1 MKRICFAAAAM
12 LATPFIG
19 HAGPATEAAGSTTKT
34 GVVIDLE
41 YWGTVTEATSRPRS
55 VGDAVHGMVRI
66 DTRVAPPDFSFY
78 FPEWA
83 GEYDVNQ
90 ECPRNCLPERTEP
103 SGFVTSPGI
112 KDLGGPVYDRVRV
125 IDSDLDP
132 LGEWDRDEYSVRD
145 YEIRPY
151 AEGAGWQQL
160 EIGVASPLDFIMGDG
175 LVQSFDLRPAESGG
189 GALGQ
194 FVSFLDGV
202 ASGFSFAIERIR
214 ATPHVCRP

>member
-1 MKRICFAAAAM
+1 MKGISFAAAAM
-12 LATPFIG
+12 LATPWVA
-19 HAGPATEAAGSTTKT
+19 HAGPTTEAAGSTTKT

-41 YWGTVTEATSRPRS
+41 YWGTVTEATSGPRS
-55 VGDAVHGMVRI
+55 VGDAVHGVVRI
-66 DTRVAPPDFSFY
+66 DTRVAPRDFSFY
-78 FPEWA
+78 YPEWA

-103 SGFVTSPGI
+103 SGFVTSSGI
-112 KDLGGPVYDRVRV
+112 RDLGGPVYDSVRV

-151 AEGAGWQQL
+151 ELGAGSQQL
-160 EIGVASPLDFIMGDG
+160 EISVGSPLDFIMGDG

-189 GALGQ
+189 AAGGT
-194 FVSFLDGV
+194 FVSFFEDV
-202 ASGFSFAIERIR
+202 ASVFSFAIDRIR

>member
-1 MKRICFAAAAM
+1 MKGIFFAAAAM
-12 LATPFIG
+12 LSAPWVA
-19 HAGPATEAAGSTTKT
+19 HAGPATEAAGSATKS

-41 YWGTVTEATSRPRS
+41 YWGTVTEATSGPRA
-55 VGDAVHGMVRI
+55 VGDAVHSVVRI
-66 DTRVAPPDFSFY
+66 DTRVAPRDFSFY
-78 FPEWA
+78 FAEWA

-90 ECPRNCLPERTEP
+90 ECPRNCPPERTEP

-125 IDSDLDP
+125 IDRDADPSGDFDL
-132 LGEWDRDEYSVRD
+132 DEYSVRD
-145 YEIRPY
+145 YEIRS

-175 LVQSFDLRPAESGG
+175 LVQSFDLRPAEAGG
-189 GALGQ
+189 GAFGQ

-202 ASGFSFAIERIR
+202 SSGFSFAIERIR